1 MIKGAIFDM
10 DGTLLDSMMIWDSI
24 VEEYIESIGF
34 TPDPDLRVKVNNMSL
49 LQAAEF
55 IKEEFSLT
63 SSVSDM
69 IADVNKIAERHYI
82 NDVAIKAGLMNLLD
96 YLEKNNVKMCIATAT
111 DQYLVKKILDK
122 CGISKYFSN
131 IFTCTDVGY
140 GKNNPYI
147 YRKALE
153 SLNVPKEKTVVFEDA
168 WYAVK
173 TAKKDG
179 FFVAAV
185 YDEYEKYHKE
195 VEETADFVI
204 SDYNDLKDFFKV
216 IENM

>member
-111 DQYLVKKILDK
+111 DQYLVKKIF
-122 CGISKYFSN
+122 I
-131 IFTCTDVGY
+131 IFLIIFRRNEDV
-140 GKNNPYI
+140 
-147 YRKALE
+147 
-153 SLNVPKEKTVVFEDA
+153 
-168 WYAVK
+168 
-173 TAKKDG
+173 
-179 FFVAAV
+179 
-185 YDEYEKYHKE
+185 
-195 VEETADFVI
+195 
-204 SDYNDLKDFFKV
+204 
-216 IENM
+216 